1 MHCPRCQHENR
12 PQANFCER
20 CAGPLKEARPVTR
33 SHADDLKAEVE
44 SLRRALTEA
53 VEQQKA
59 TAELLQTQNRELTE
73 AQEQQAATSEILG
86 VIATSPTNVQPVFDT
101 ILDNATRLCEAERG
115 ALFLFDGEAYHA
127 AAFRGAASALV
138 SAPRSISAAFWTS
151 WQLMTSGW
159 TKHVAK
165 GRATR
170 ARRPGAREATRMS
183 ITVVGPAMMTDIR
196 LLPRD
201 GALHP
206 PASRRNSALWVL
218 Q

>member
-12 PQANFCER
+12 PQATFCEA
-20 CAGPLKEARPVTR
+20 CGTPLTANPSGPPAPSYAEITRAMSEALEP
-33 SHADDLKAEVE
+33 
-44 SLRRALTEA
+44 
-53 VEQQKA
+53 QKA
-59 TAELLQTQNRELTE
+59 TAELLRTRNRELAE

-86 VIATSPTNVQPVFDT
+86 VIATSPTNVPPGFDT